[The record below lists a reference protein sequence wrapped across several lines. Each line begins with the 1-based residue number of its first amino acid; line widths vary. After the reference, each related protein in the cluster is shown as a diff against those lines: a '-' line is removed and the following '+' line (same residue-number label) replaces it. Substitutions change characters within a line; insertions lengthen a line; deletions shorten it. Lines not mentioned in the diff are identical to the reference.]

1 MSSKTLILLIVILGI
16 AGGVF
21 FLQNKFRS
29 TENDFGTTQQNF
41 DQDKKEQTTQNET
54 KKPAQAPITSSKGT
68 YESYG
73 PEKIARAAQEKVIL
87 FFHAPWCPTCKRL
100 DADIQKNSDKIPGG
114 IVILK
119 TDYDSEVALK
129 QKYGVTYQHTFVQV
143 DANGNLISKWSGSP
157 TLSEFLEKVI

>member
-1 MSSKTLILLIVILGI
+1 LELLV
-16 AGGVF
+16 VF
-21 FLQNKFRS
+21 SFCRIS
-29 TENDFGTTQQNF
+29 F
-41 DQDKKEQTTQNET
+41 DQQKTILAQLNRILIRIRKNKPLKTKQ